1 METWTDDETAF
12 ERTAKEEL
20 VGEDEEGIDTEL
32 GMIDAEDETEY
43 LMPFPEDEA
52 SAWLLSSR
60 DLCCPLISVG
70 HHGQEGLRLREGLQ
84 RRLTGVPVLTGQR
97 KLPTA
102 ACNCGALDKLIVLSE
117 RLGIAARSGG
127 APLPHPSLPDLL
139 PRSTRTHGEEII
151 QLSGHLRDLLPRTT
165 KTSTVLHQ
173 GTIVASGP
181 SRELQGNPKGVVR
194 AVPEVLVWPH
204 PTTP

>member
-43 LMPFPEDEA
+43 LMPLPEDEA

-84 RRLTGVPVLTGQR
+84 RRLTGVPVLNGHR
-97 KLPTA
+97 KLPIA

-127 APLPHPSLPDLL
+127 ALPPPAIAASSLAASPAPTVKPFIKSSATCVICSRAIRRAPL
-139 PRSTRTHGEEII
+139 GC
-151 QLSGHLRDLLPRTT
+151 
-165 KTSTVLHQ
+165 
-173 GTIVASGP
+173 A
-181 SRELQGNPKGVVR
+181 RELSWVLGPRESCSATLPEKNCDCNP
-194 AVPEVLVWPH
+194 
-204 PTTP
+204 

>member
-1 METWTDDETAF
+1 MIAF
-12 ERTAKEEL
+12 VPR
-20 VGEDEEGIDTEL
+20 
-32 GMIDAEDETEY
+32 
-43 LMPFPEDEA
+43 P
-52 SAWLLSSR
+52 LLSSDICR
-60 DLCCPLISVG
+60 APRPGRVAPSWGPPASPDGRPSVDWPTKIAHRCLQLRCPRQAHCSQRAAG
-70 HHGQEGLRLREGLQ
+70 HRCSK
-84 RRLTGVPVLTGQR
+84 RRR
-97 KLPTA
+97 
-102 ACNCGALDKLIVLSE
+102 
-117 RLGIAARSGG
+117 
-127 APLPHPSLPDLL
+127 PLPHPSLPDLL